1 MKLTHVRL
9 LVSDFPACLKFYRD
23 VIGLPAHEG
32 GPTLPYAE
40 LPAGNV
46 FLALADRKLMA
57 TAADITMP
65 QGGALAPER
74 VTLCL
79 AVEDVDREFAR
90 IKAAGAPVVTEPVN
104 RPDWGIRLAHF
115 RDPDGNIVEI
125 NKRLGR

>member
-32 GPTLPYAE
+32 GPGLSYAE
-40 LPAGNV
+40 LPAGDV
-46 FLALADRKLMA
+46 FLAIADRKLMA
-57 TAADITMP
+57 TAVAIAQPAD
-65 QGGALAPER
+65 AAAAPER
-74 VTLCL
+74 VALCL

-90 IKAAGAPVVTEPVN
+90 IKAAGAPVVSEPAD
-104 RPDWGIRLAHF
+104 RPHWGIRTAHF

-125 NKRLGR
+125 NRKLG